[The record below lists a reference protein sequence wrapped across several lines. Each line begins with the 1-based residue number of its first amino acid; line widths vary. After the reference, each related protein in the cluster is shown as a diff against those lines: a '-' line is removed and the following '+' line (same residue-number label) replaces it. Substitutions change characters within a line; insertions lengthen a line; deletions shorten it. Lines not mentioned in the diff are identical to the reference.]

1 MLVCR
6 SALARCLVA
15 GFVAAAVSVPAS
27 VGATTTSSAPASAK
41 SSARSSGGGSDR
53 KRQLEAQIGEASKA
67 EAAALAQ
74 LSDIRDRKAQI
85 DAQVA
90 SLDAQQSVAEAK
102 LAPLEAEAARL
113 GAEYAALQAK
123 VQATEAKLA
132 QARGELSR
140 TAAGLYRSA
149 RRGVQYDSVFSSS
162 PSSLIAEKAYLA
174 KVSDKRRRLV
184 QHVRGLRDDL
194 VQQRGELESRKA
206 QADTA
211 AADARSVRDQIAQ
224 VRAAIEPAR
233 AQAAQEQF
241 LETAQINSIR
251 ASKSQYE
258 AELAAW
264 QATSDSIAG
273 TLRARGGI
281 GGGAPCQ
288 ARPVPGA
295 IVSGFGPR
303 YHPIL
308 HYTRMHTGVD
318 FHAGTGT
325 PIHACRAG
333 TVVIAGP
340 QGGYGNCVV
349 IDHGGGMATLY
360 AHQSRI
366 AVHEGQQV
374 AAGEVIG
381 YVGQTGLATGPHL
394 HFEVRISGNPVD
406 PAPYL

>member
-1 MLVCR
+1 MPVRR

-15 GFVAAAVSVPAS
+15 GFVVLAI
-27 VGATTTSSAPASAK
+27 SAPVSAGASAQASTK
-41 SSARSSGGGSDR
+41 ASGGGSDR
-53 KRQLEAQIGEASKA
+53 KHQLEAQIGEASKA

-74 LSDIRDRKAQI
+74 LADIRDRKAQI

-90 SLDAQQSVAEAK
+90 ALDQQQAAAEAR
-102 LAPLEAEAARL
+102 LAPLDAEAARL

-123 VQATEAKLA
+123 VQETEAKLA
-132 QARGELSR
+132 EARGELAR
-140 TAAGLYRSA
+140 AAAGLYRSA
-149 RRGVQYDSVFSSS
+149 RRGIQYDSVFSSS
-162 PSSLIAEKAYLA
+162 PDSLIAEKAYLA

-194 VQQRGELESRKA
+194 VQQRGELETRKA
-206 QADTA
+206 QADAA
-211 AADARSVRDQIAQ
+211 AADARAVRDQIAQ
-224 VRAAIEPAR
+224 LRASIEPAR
-233 AQAAQEQF
+233 TQAAQEQY
-241 LETAQINSIR
+241 LETQQINAIR
-251 ASKSQYE
+251 ANKSQYE

-264 QATSDSIAG
+264 QATSDSIAAR
-273 TLRARGGI
+273 LRAIGGS

-318 FHAGTGT
+318 MHAGTGT

-333 TVVIAGP
+333 TVVIAGS

-360 AHQSRI
+360 GHQSRL
-366 AVHEGQQV
+366 AVSEGEHV
-374 AAGEVIG
+374 AAGQVIG

-406 PAPYL
+406 PVPYL